1 MSRSGSNTTR
11 NYISHPGA
19 GAGARGIAGGAAQ
32 QQQHAAAAARCV
44 YKNEDNYKPAGAGAS
59 SSAWLVLIPS
69 CQQRGVVALLGFG
82 FWLLVRPRAGQ
93 RGQQPAG

>member
-1 MSRSGSNTTR
+1 VSRSGSNTTR

-69 CQQRGVVALLGFG
+69 CQQRGVVALLDFG
-82 FWLLVRPRAGQ
+82 FWLLVRPRP
-93 RGQQPAG
+93 R